1 MFGFASGLG
10 RPRLPI
16 RNRRHATPG
25 GIIRTPREVPPESD
39 RGGQFAAA
47 FLEHL
52 TDDLGRRLVDA
63 EHGAGMR
70 GETDNGQA
78 TLPRPESLS
87 GPFAHLGRITGMG
100 ILGAHRRSRGPSRRG
115 GDAPP
120 LYNVSRSC
128 ACIAR
133 TDYEDAHRARK
144 GHNIRRTYSGTGMKT
159 ARYIPPEGELSVW
172 CFVHQLAI
180 EQERG
185 LQLAGLLLTP
195 FPRRR
200 PIGLTRDE
208 FRAVGKVRARLAV
221 YRQLGALPEGGVSW
235 IWPDGPRP
243 TPVVCQSEEWLKA
256 KMADCCCFNLRV
268 PHRIARLRSHS

>member
-1 MFGFASGLG
+1 MA
-10 RPRLPI
+10 
-16 RNRRHATPG
+16 
-25 GIIRTPREVPPESD
+25 
-39 RGGQFAAA
+39 
-47 FLEHL
+47 
-52 TDDLGRRLVDA
+52 LGRRLVEA
-63 EHGAGMR
+63 EHGASMS
-70 GETDNGQA
+70 GETGNGPA
-78 TLPRPESLS
+78 TLPRDLKACRGRSYIS
-87 GPFAHLGRITGMG
+87 GASPGWRYWERIEGRAVRLAEEAARRRFTTSP
-100 ILGAHRRSRGPSRRG
+100 GA
-115 GDAPP
+115 APA
-120 LYNVSRSC
+120 LR
-128 ACIAR
+128 AR
-133 TDYEDAHRARK
+133 DYEDAHRARK
-144 GHNIRRTYSGTGMKT
+144 GHDIRRTYSGTGMKT

-208 FRAVGKVRARLAV
+208 FRTVGKVRARLAV

-256 KMADCCCFNLRV
+256 KMAGCCCFNLRV
-268 PHRIARLRSHS
+268 PRPITRLRSHS